1 MRKLKYYIFI
11 LVPALMSVPAMAQQ
25 TVQFSQYVFNG
36 LAINPAYAGYKED
49 WTLNLSSRLQWTGI
63 SGAPQTGTL
72 SIDGVTD
79 PDKKN
84 IGLGL
89 IATFDQ
95 LGPESTTSVYAN
107 YAYRLQLDD
116 IDTKRLSFGIAFGG
130 VQYSLDGA
138 KFSATDAGDTGIPT
152 GTVSKL
158 TPDVRFGIYYYSPN
172 FYAGVSVFNLLAQ
185 NILNAIDN
193 TALIKQQRTYYLTA
207 GTMIPLSEEIDVKPS
222 FMIKEDFAGPT
233 NLDLTAYLV
242 LKKQVWIGASYR
254 TGVSVL
260 NSNNL
265 QSGLDA
271 ADAVAAIAQF
281 YVNDNFRIG
290 YSFDFTT
297 SKLASYQG
305 GSHELSLT
313 ITFPGKYT
321 RVLSPR
327 YF

>member
-1 MRKLKYYIFI
+1 MRSNKCYLAL
-11 LVPALMSVPAMAQQ
+11 LVFALLSMRTVAQQ

-49 WTLNLSSRLQWTGI
+49 WTANLSSRLQWTGI

-79 PDKKN
+79 PDRKN
-84 IGLGL
+84 VGLGL
-89 IATFDQ
+89 LATFDQ
-95 LGPESTTSVYAN
+95 LGPESTTSVFAN
-107 YAYRLQLDD
+107 YAYRLRLDD

-138 KFSATDAGDTGIPT
+138 KFNATDAGDAGIPT

-158 TPDVRFGIYYYSPN
+158 TPDFRFGMYYYTPN

-185 NILNAIDN
+185 SILNATDN

-207 GTMIPLSEEIDVKPS
+207 GTLVPLSEDIDLKPS

-233 NLDLTAYLV
+233 NLDITSYIV
-242 LKKQVWIGASYR
+242 FKRQVWIGASCR
-254 TGVSVL
+254 TGISIF
-260 NSNNL
+260 NKNNL
-265 QSGLDA
+265 QTGLDA
-271 ADAVAAIAQF
+271 SDAIAAIAQF
-281 YVNDNFRIG
+281 YVNENFRIG

-297 SKLASYQG
+297 SKLANYQS
-305 GSHELSLT
+305 GSHELSIT
-313 ITFPGKYT
+313 ITFPGKNT

>member
-1 MRKLKYYIFI
+1 MRGSKFYITI
-11 LVPALMSVPAMAQQ
+11 LGFALGSMRTAAQQ

-36 LAINPAYAGYKED
+36 LAVNPAYAGYKED

-79 PDKKN
+79 PDRKN
-84 IGLGL
+84 VGLGL
-89 IATFDQ
+89 LATFDQ

-107 YAYRLQLDD
+107 YAYRLRLDD

-130 VQYSLDGA
+130 IQYSLDGA
-138 KFSATDAGDTGIPT
+138 KFNATDAGDGGIPA

-158 TPDVRFGIYYYSPN
+158 TPDFRFGMYYYSPN
-172 FYAGVSVFNLLAQ
+172 FYAGISVFNLLAQ
-185 NILNAIDN
+185 SILNATDN

-207 GTMIPLSEEIDVKPS
+207 GTMVPLSEEIDLKPS
-222 FMIKEDFAGPT
+222 FLIKEDFAGPT
-233 NLDLTAYLV
+233 NLDLSAYLV

-254 TGVSVL
+254 TGIAAL
-260 NSNNL
+260 NNKNL

-281 YVNDNFRIG
+281 YVSDNFRIG

-297 SKLASYQG
+297 SKLANYQS

-313 ITFPGKYT
+313 ITFPGKNT
-321 RVLSPR
+321 RALSPR